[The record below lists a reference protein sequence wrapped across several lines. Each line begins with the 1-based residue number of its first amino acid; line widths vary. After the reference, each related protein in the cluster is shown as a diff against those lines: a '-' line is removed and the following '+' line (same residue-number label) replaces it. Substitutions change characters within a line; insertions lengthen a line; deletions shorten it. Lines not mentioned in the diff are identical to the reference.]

1 MNDFDEIIRF
11 VIGGVIHVLPFFV
24 ISISLSV
31 LIRMLRLDGYI
42 KKAFSHK
49 IGIAILLATLI
60 GAFSPLCSCTVIPVI
75 GGLLSSGVPLAPI
88 MAFWIASPTMDPEI
102 LALSVG
108 ILGWPLA
115 IARLV
120 STLLLSLG
128 AGYLTW
134 ILGKTWFLKGLESNK
149 VKGNLPTKDCSCAC
163 DIDPVKRGEIKGN
176 WKQIL
181 KKKFMA
187 ISLSDFI
194 FEVLS
199 ESAKWGKWLLLAFT
213 LEALIIQ
220 YIPQETVA
228 QVLGNG
234 SPLAIPFAALI
245 GIPLYL
251 TELTALPIVQG
262 LLAQGMLPGAAIAFL
277 IAGPVTTL
285 PAMSA
290 VFGIVHRRI
299 FILYMVVGIGGSIFF
314 GILSNLIL
322 SLIV

>member
-1 MNDFDEIIRF
+1 MNDFNEIVIF
-11 VIGGVIHVLPFFV
+11 VMKGVIQVLPFFLV
-24 ISISLSV
+24 SISLSV

-42 KKAFSHK
+42 KKAFSHR
-49 IGIAILLATLI
+49 IGIAIILATLV

-134 ILGKTWFLKGLESNK
+134 ILGKTWFLKGIDSK
-149 VKGNLPTKDCSCAC
+149 SVKGKVPIKDCSCAC
-163 DIDPVKRGEIKGN
+163 DSDSLKKEDIKGN
-176 WKQIL
+176 WKKTL
-181 KKKFMA
+181 KKKFID
-187 ISLSDFI
+187 ISWSDFI

-199 ESAKWGKWLLLAFT
+199 ESVRWGKWLLLAFT
-213 LEALIIQ
+213 MEALILQ
-220 YIPQETVA
+220 YIPQEAVA

-262 LLAQGMLPGAAIAFL
+262 LLSQGMLPGAAIAFL
-277 IAGPVTTL
+277 IAGPVTTF

-299 FILYMVVGIGGSIFF
+299 FILYMVVGLGGSILF

-322 SLIV
+322 SLLG